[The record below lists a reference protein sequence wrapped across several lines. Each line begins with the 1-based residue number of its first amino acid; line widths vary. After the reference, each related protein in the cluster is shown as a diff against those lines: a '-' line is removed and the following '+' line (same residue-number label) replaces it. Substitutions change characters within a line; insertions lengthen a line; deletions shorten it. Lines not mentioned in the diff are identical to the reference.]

1 MNELRR
7 CKNCGRPVNKD
18 QHQNFF
24 SLCYECFRRFKSS
37 KMNQATAML
46 IIGSIA
52 LPFVLLYL
60 ILFSLYPFGYY
71 RLLGR
76 IIYIIGYIIALGI
89 SLLLIIFGTKK
100 KRKWIT
106 YLGQKPIIEQQELIT
121 TTSTS
126 TISAHSKFCP
136 ECGSKIGDL
145 NQKFCVNCGKEL

>member
-24 SLCYECFRRFKSS
+24 SLCYECFRRFRSS
-37 KMNQATAML
+37 KMNQASAMQ

-52 LPFVLLYL
+52 LPFV
-60 ILFSLYPFGYY
+60 ILFIFAYSWPFEYY
-71 RLLGR
+71 RLPGQ
-76 IIYIIGYIIALGI
+76 IMYIISCTIALGI
-89 SLLLIIFGTKK
+89 PLLLIIFGTKK